1 MGFAQSQP
9 LLTQLDPT
17 SHVSSCVVP
26 FLGKGSARGLA
37 MAIDSRYGHWRLL
50 AAMTCCYLIS
60 RLSSYSCYIR
70 TFLQKQPITAR
81 RPQTTAVNIP
91 VMEYRTMRAQHTAGT
106 ACVAVR
112 GSSQQLVSPQSKSLK
127 QQRQSPSYPLP
138 IPCLYPS
145 LYRFTKDRHCKE
157 HRQLRGKAN

>member
-17 SHVSSCVVP
+17 SHVSSSVVP
-26 FLGKGSARGLA
+26 FLGKSSARG

-91 VMEYRTMRAQHTAGT
+91 VMEYSTVRAQHTAGTACT

-112 GSSQQLVSPQSKSLK
+112 GSSQQLVLPQPKSLK
-127 QQRQSPSYPLP
+127 QQR
-138 IPCLYPS
+138 
-145 LYRFTKDRHCKE
+145 
-157 HRQLRGKAN
+157 